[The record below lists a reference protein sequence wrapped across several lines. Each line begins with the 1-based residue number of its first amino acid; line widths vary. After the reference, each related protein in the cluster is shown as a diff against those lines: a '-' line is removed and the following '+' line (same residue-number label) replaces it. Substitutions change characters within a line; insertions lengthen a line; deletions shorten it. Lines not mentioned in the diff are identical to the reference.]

1 MPDLDA
7 LRRRAGEVRK
17 SIWNDASGGRVAQNI
32 QGGVL
37 TTISILSA
45 IYGPTSTQ
53 LRSFQDRV
61 KKGQGESDSQAYYF
75 NDRVANDIEASL
87 DAALADFDAGI
98 ASLSGMRA
106 KGEVLGDFVVLAREA
121 LDEHSDEADRVAA
134 VLVAAS
140 LEETLKQLGAARGI
154 DVYSRD
160 MRGVI
165 EKLKEADVLA
175 GAQFS
180 AAHGFVK
187 LRDNALHAQFDQISR
202 VTTESALK
210 FVEGLLAA
218 SFS

>member
-7 LRRRAGEVRK
+7 LRKRAEQVK
-17 SIWNDASGGRVAQNI
+17 KAIWREDAGGRVAQNI

-61 KKGQGESDSQAYYF
+61 KKGQGDNDGQAYYY
-75 NDRVANDIEASL
+75 NDRVAKDIEASL

-98 ASLSGMRA
+98 ASPSAMRE
-106 KGEVLGDFVVLAREA
+106 KGEVLGDFVVLARGA
-121 LDEHSDEADRVAA
+121 LDTRTNEADLVAA
-134 VLVAAS
+134 VLVAAA

-154 DVYSRD
+154 DVYDRD

-165 EKLKEADVLA
+165 ENLKEADVLV

-187 LRDNALHAQFDQISR
+187 FRDNALH
-202 VTTESALK
+202 
-210 FVEGLLAA
+210 
-218 SFS
+218 